1 MSTATTATAST
12 IGPDAYVE
20 ILADYL
26 QDHGEEALYRV
37 SLLSQTLIESGLG
50 PEDIIAL
57 HFESLEKVTQSLSHR
72 EQLRASSDAQQFLL
86 EVMIAYGVR
95 FKEYLEL
102 KLQEGLRD
110 AETRASQE
118 RERAL
123 DAERV
128 GRQKGD
134 TLAVIAHE
142 LRTPLTAAQG
152 NLDYARRLLS
162 QGSIDRLPR
171 LLENAREAIDRL
183 SRLSADL
190 VEASRDAELPLQ
202 LAEHDLDRIIQ
213 QACAWAELT
222 AEAGGVQLV
231 HESVGACL
239 PLRCDADGLLSV
251 FGNLLSNAIRYT
263 PSGGRVMLRHRLEV
277 DWVLAE
283 VQDTGIGMS
292 AETQARIFEK
302 FYRAPK
308 AREVESK
315 GLGLGLALVQQI
327 VEAHGGRVEVE
338 SADGHGSTFRV
349 RLPVVKD
356 DPEEG
361 RHG

>member
-1 MSTATTATAST
+1 MTVAST
-12 IGPDAYVE
+12 TSASSIGPDAYEE
-20 ILADYL
+20 ILGDYL
-26 QDHGEEALYRV
+26 REHSEEALYRV

-57 HFESLEKVTQSLSHR
+57 HFESLDRAIGNLSQR

-102 KLQEGLRD
+102 RLQEGLRD
-110 AETRASQE
+110 AEKRAAQE

-190 VEASRDAELPLQ
+190 VEASRDAGLPLH

-231 HESVGACL
+231 HESAGVCL
-239 PLRCDADGLLSV
+239 PLHCDADGLLSV

-263 PSGGRVMLRHRLEV
+263 PSGGRVTLRHRLEA
-277 DWVLAE
+277 DWALAE

-315 GLGLGLALVQQI
+315 GLGLGLSLVQQI
-327 VEAHGGRVEVE
+327 VAAHGGRVEVE

-349 RLPVVKD
+349 RLPAAREGA
-356 DPEEG
+356 EEEQ
-361 RHG
+361 HG